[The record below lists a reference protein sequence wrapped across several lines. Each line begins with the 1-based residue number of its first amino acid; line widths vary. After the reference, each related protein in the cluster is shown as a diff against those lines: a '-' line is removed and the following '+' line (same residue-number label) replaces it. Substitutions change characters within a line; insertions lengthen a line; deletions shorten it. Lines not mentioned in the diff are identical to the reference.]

1 MSRYDTEGLQPR
13 AVPPSR
19 RFRPWRAVF
28 LGLLLIV
35 GIAAGAVTF
44 RSIRERV
51 SPMTVVGETV
61 NPIPSP
67 ESLFHRERIYA
78 LLLGIDYNYD
88 SHDYQYSNG
97 ARSDTIMAVALDLP
111 TKHIDVIS
119 VPRDMDAEVKGH
131 EVKINEAYADG
142 GVKLA
147 QSTIGQWLGMPQ
159 NERGGYFDRYLVFK
173 VDATKELIDAIGGI
187 DLKVSKQMDY
197 DDSWGHLHIHF
208 KPGYQHLNG
217 PEAVA
222 YSRFRHDE
230 TGDIGRI
237 ARQQQV
243 VRATINKLKSDKLN
257 DLMHIGPIIG
267 VFNRNV
273 ITNLT
278 NQEKESLA
286 FDFAGVAQSAVKFGQ
301 VPYVDTKTTY
311 AAGELLIP
319 DEAAKAKLVAQLVG
333 PIAPVETANATQLA
347 AIEPATVHVDVENG
361 SGRAGMAA
369 RMAGQL
375 RKIGFVVESVGNA
388 PSASHDTTV
397 IETHSRVDGV
407 GEKLRG
413 AIALPGAE
421 VSPQALDGTSSTTD
435 ATIIVGRD
443 YVEKTASLP

>member
-1 MSRYDTEGLQPR
+1 MNEQRP
-13 AVPPSR
+13 AR
-19 RFRPWRAVF
+19 RFRPWRAAF
-28 LGLLLIV
+28 LGLLLVV
-35 GIAAGAVTF
+35 GIAAGAITF
-44 RSIRERV
+44 RSLHEKI
-51 SPMTVVGETV
+51 SPMAVVGETV

-67 ESLFHRERIYA
+67 ESLFHHRRIYA

-88 SHDYQYSNG
+88 SKDQEYSQG
-97 ARSDTIMAVALDLP
+97 ARSDTIMALSLDLP
-111 TKHIDVIS
+111 TKRIDVVS
-119 VPRDMDAEVKGH
+119 VPRDMDAEVNGH

-159 NERGGYFDRYLVFK
+159 NDRGSYFDRYLVFK

-187 DLKVSKQMDY
+187 DLKVDKPMNY
-197 DDSWGHLHIHF
+197 DDNWGHLHIHF
-208 KPGYQHLNG
+208 KPGYQHMGG

-230 TGDIGRI
+230 LGDVGRI

-243 VRATINKLKSDKLN
+243 VRATINKLKSDKIN
-257 DLMHIGPIIG
+257 DLMHIGPIIN

-273 ITNLT
+273 ITNLST
-278 NQEKESLA
+278 PEKESLA
-286 FDFAGVAQSAVKFGQ
+286 FAFAGVSQSSVKFSQ
-301 VPYVDTKTTY
+301 VPYVDTKTTV

-319 DEAAKAKLVAQLVG
+319 DEAVKAKLVAQLVG
-333 PIAPVETANATQLA
+333 PVAPVETANATQLA
-347 AIEPATVHVDVENG
+347 AIEPANVHVDVENG
-361 SGRAGMAA
+361 TGEAGMAA

-375 RKIGFVVESVGNA
+375 RKSGFVVDSVGNA
-388 PSASHDTTV
+388 PSNSHDTTV
-397 IETHSRVDGV
+397 IQTHSQVDGV

-421 VSPQALDGTSSTTD
+421 VSPSPAKIASSTTD